1 MDDTSNQRVDSDISF
16 AQILFSNPQGGSGSF
31 LAEITGTDFLSFLL
45 SKNKVEEKLKET
57 ETCKYTKPPL
67 ASLNGLLAHFG
78 LYKLDLT
85 NDQMYYKKLR
95 CIGSII
101 KIEDYIYDGVK
112 TEAFSVIVTHRD
124 ALFAAFLANSVVD
137 AYFEHINEKK
147 KKQALLSCNILLR
160 HYQKQS

>member
-1 MDDTSNQRVDSDISF
+1 M
-16 AQILFSNPQGGSGSF
+16 
-31 LAEITGTDFLSFLL
+31 
-45 SKNKVEEKLKET
+45 EEKLKET

-147 KKQALLSCNILLR
+147 KKASTTLLQYLATTLSEAELEKNEAR
-160 HYQKQS
+160 ER